1 MAVQIAKSQ
10 LAGIAVLACALA
22 FLPACSRE
30 TRDAADVPPAQ
41 ASAALPGQR
50 IATDLCAGCHAVG
63 LEGESPH
70 ADAPPFR
77 TLSERY
83 PVRHLEE
90 ALAEGIMVGHE
101 DMPEFQL
108 EADQVEQLVVYLES
122 IQAP

>member
-1 MAVQIAKSQ
+1 MAIQFAKSPLARIAL
-10 LAGIAVLACALA
+10 LAGALAC
-22 FLPACSRE
+22 LPACSRE
-30 TRDAADVPPAQ
+30 GAEAPAPAATQV
-41 ASAALPGQR
+41 STLPGQQ

-90 ALAEGIMVGHE
+90 ALAEGMMVGHE
-101 DMPEFQL
+101 DMPVFQF
-108 EADQVEQLVVYLES
+108 EADQVEQLIVYLES
-122 IQAP
+122 IQAQ